1 MTNPVMVIR
10 ATSRYGEHIPSW
22 RTAWLWCPGCDH
34 ACAIPVPAEDGT
46 LPPEGAYWSWD
57 GNREQPTFS
66 PSILQHE
73 SGSIPRCHS
82 YVQSGRWQFLSDCT
96 HNLAG
101 QTVDMVP
108 LPDWLCQVPYDDR
121 DEEVNWDD

>member
-1 MTNPVMVIR
+1 M
-10 ATSRYGEHIPSW
+10 
-22 RTAWLWCPGCDH
+22 
-34 ACAIPVPAEDGT
+34 
-46 LPPEGAYWSWD
+46 PPEGAHWSWD

-96 HNLAG
+96 HKLAG